1 MQKQWIPKTAH
12 SQVQEF
18 ENILTEVT
26 ITGNG
31 ILFKVDRIIL
41 PKSLQEKAIALAHR
55 GSHPGQSRL
64 ERRLNYHFFF
74 YNMLEK
80 V

>member
-31 ILFKVDRIIL
+31 ILFKVDCIIL
-41 PKSLQEKAIALAHR
+41 PKSLQEKALAHR
-55 GSHPGQSRL
+55 GSHPGQSGL